1 MAQTFLSQLDWR
13 FATKQ
18 FDAKK
23 QVSEVDLGRVLEA
36 VRMAPTSFGLQPFQV
51 LVVTDEALRAK
62 LREASWG
69 QSQVTDASHLLVF
82 CARTDIT
89 AHIERYIDLIAG
101 GDAETKAGLESFKG
115 MMTQTVGA
123 LDATAGLNWSAKQ
136 AYIALG
142 FALAACAELS
152 IDSCAMEGFSGEA
165 YDQLLGLEDHLKSV
179 VLLPIGYRAAEPERP
194 KVRFSLEDV
203 VRRV

>member
-1 MAQTFLSQLDWR
+1 MTQTFLSQLDWR

-18 FDAKK
+18 FDTEKP
-23 QVSEVDLGRVLEA
+23 VSEGDLNKVLEA

-51 LVVTDEALRAK
+51 VVVTDGALRSK

-69 QSQVTDASHLLVF
+69 QPQVTDASHLLVF
-82 CARTDIT
+82 CARTDIA
-89 AHIERYIDLIAG
+89 AHIDRCIDLIAG
-101 GDAETKAGLESFKG
+101 GDAEKKAGLQSYRV
-115 MMTQTVGA
+115 MMDQTVGA
-123 LDATAGLNWSAKQ
+123 LDVSASLTWSAKQ

-152 IDSCAMEGFSGEA
+152 IDSCPMEGFSGEA

-194 KVRFSLEDV
+194 KARFPLEEV